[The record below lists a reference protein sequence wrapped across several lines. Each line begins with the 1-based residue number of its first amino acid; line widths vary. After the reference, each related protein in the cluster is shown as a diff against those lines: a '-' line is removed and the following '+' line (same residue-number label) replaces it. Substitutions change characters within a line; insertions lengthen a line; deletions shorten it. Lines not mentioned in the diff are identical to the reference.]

1 MGKLRE
7 VVRAGKPGLL
17 QSRVAVKS
25 QTRLGDRGTTRP
37 RCFEPEW
44 SVQSRDPE
52 KVRLWVRG
60 IRCESISVTLGKV
73 GVLLGQRVFIC
84 KMKMLNS

>member
-1 MGKLRE
+1 M
-7 VVRAGKPGLL
+7 L
-17 QSRVAVKS
+17 QSTVVTRS
-25 QTRLGDRGTTRP
+25 QTRLGDREMTRP

-44 SVQSRDPE
+44 PVQSRDPE
-52 KVRLWVRG
+52 KVRLWVRE